1 VSRESWIV
9 LLLSVPISLATGL
22 LIRPIQAV
30 VERSK
35 KGWQSR
41 RAERQHD
48 EYAAILVY
56 MIEPERFIQNLV
68 FAAFEMIQAIG
79 LVIAGFGT
87 TTLILVATIPETLAA
102 PHHQLHG
109 FERGIL
115 WIFGIGGAILNSWGS
130 YRVTKVLLTMH
141 KVRQRMARFD
151 SYVKTLPNDIRIIEI
166 EQAALAF
173 RNRRLPTIPPK
184 Q

>member
-9 LLLSVPISLATGL
+9 LLLSVPISLVTGL
-22 LIRPIQAV
+22 LIRPIQSV
-30 VERSK
+30 IERSK
-35 KGWQSR
+35 KGWQLR
-41 RAERQHD
+41 QAELQKD
-48 EYAAILVY
+48 DYASILVY
-56 MIEPERFIQNLV
+56 MLEPERFIQNLV

-87 TTLILVATIPETLAA
+87 TTLILVAIIPETLAA
-102 PHHQLHG
+102 PHHQLQG
-109 FERGIL
+109 LERGIL
-115 WIFGIGGAILNSWGS
+115 WGFGMVGAALNSWGS
-130 YRVTKVLLTMH
+130 YRVTKVLLTMY

-151 SYVKTLPNDIRIIEI
+151 SYVKTLPDDIRVIEV